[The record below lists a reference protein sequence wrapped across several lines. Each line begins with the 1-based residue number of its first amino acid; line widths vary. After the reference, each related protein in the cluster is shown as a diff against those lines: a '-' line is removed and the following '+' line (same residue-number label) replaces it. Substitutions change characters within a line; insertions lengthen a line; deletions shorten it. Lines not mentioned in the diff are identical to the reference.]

1 MDQDFIQSG
10 YFKTDFILF
19 FSSAALNGFMM
30 YSLTPSFL
38 DSFIFSLFESEVT
51 IINGVFF
58 SSSSFCRIFNNSN
71 PVIFGM

>member
-30 YSLTPSFL
+30 YSLTPYTF
-38 DSFIFSLFESEVT
+38 DSTSTGL
-51 IINGVFF
+51 G
-58 SSSSFCRIFNNSN
+58 RAYNSDLYIPRSPARKGN
-71 PVIFGM
+71 RLRRQKF